1 MLDSP
6 KCVSNIYWKTVFKVG
21 IQLFF
26 ARLESLNHK
35 SCKVTD
41 TYEVSLNGFSTKD
54 SFELNVLGSF
64 IESPSGK
71 VSFHANSQLLPNS
84 SAKEPSGSSA
94 IQLEFA
100 LSGVVK
106 FGPLKF
112 PNMFISITM
121 VSEEFKTCSVQGN
134 KVDVPGLIISSTFN
148 QPEMLGS
155 FFTCLNSD
163 SLQIFLP
170 SYSRNSSKGVLDTS
184 VALLGDSFKA
194 KLNISNSSLNFK
206 KEVNL
211 FDNYGLSIHGSSQL
225 QAWDSLALKVTGTFG
240 KTDPNSHQ
248 NALED
253 TMKEI
258 INDYTKVVVET
269 TTQRLKVF
277 ESMRDKIKARIR
289 NSHLRLVQAENKTH
303 LAIEQYLR
311 ALKVERTAF
320 KDVKKAEKILTNSSE
335 ELNQLK
341 ASLERLCSVIECPFI
356 CVSGTA
362 CNTCYEDLISK
373 EQGVC
378 PATCHNLLQERLPPY
393 HETST
398 CHEEECDHSGGDFV
412 STISCSF
419 EKVGKRVAKPLLITA
434 GITALS
440 STGVPPM
447 AALYASK
454 AVVNAA
460 YEYYKTKDPHK
471 SIYEG
476 MKSGHLAVISKRA
489 GESLG
494 EYVPWLKGSDPD
506 DDGNSGSWSAAAQGA
521 YDAGQQCNDEG
532 SWDCELI
539 PYPCSK
545 EVFNYRYTYIPY
557 QCETSC
563 EVNVVKET
571 IATPCCREVNCAS
584 RVRDSKC
591 KEKNAFCRIARE
603 KATSKLNTAKKEI
616 LKPLNELREAKKVF
630 NVAQIEL
637 AKRKLDL
644 EAATNERD
652 ILQRAHNAILK
663 AANILE
669 SSNEQ
674 NRAFL
679 QDAIA
684 LTQLWNSTNGTCPV
698 DIKEISFDVTLF
710 SPSETQIPVLFRIAT
725 RTKEKTIFPIVDFS
739 ALHESLQQT
748 AKQIVKEL
756 FGDVNAVLRSGHPL
770 NQLET
775 SKNKGRRKRA
785 IDERGSDVTTLV
797 EFKKKCALVTNYN
810 RALSDIIGT
819 LYDIS
824 TKSLGLLNNVTNH
837 TLAQQHAGAHDYSL
851 NLTQAAELGLSEKD
865 IDDSINAV
873 PSDEEVM
880 KAASLFE
887 LRNATNHKKVQTA
900 IDVVFRD
907 WEASMETVFN
917 CTSLECSGFID
928 CMEDFVDNLLFLY
941 QGIDLPAAIRLRR
954 LITIIG
960 REVKTLL
967 SYEDLSVS
975 EAAEKSTR
983 ILQMLKDIKDTN
995 VFCAVAPNITHNPVP
1010 IKNLKIGQT
1019 LELSCKATADPAPSY
1034 RWRKNGVLL
1043 SGKDTDTL
1051 RIEGVTENETGNYT
1065 CEAYNH
1071 LKVEQS
1077 MPSHIFVHAAPVL
1090 VRQPPSNMNIPI
1102 GIGFFIR
1109 CKANSLAKPLRYQW
1123 LYKSVSGNSYNL
1135 VPNGTFSVLNFHSV
1149 KKSREG
1155 YYKCNVSN
1163 PFDYTLSQS
1172 VRLRVVGFSL
1182 AVPSLGLSFKIGGDS
1197 RSLFKVYKE
1206 SKSVDSDKTS
1216 LDVNDDFQE
1225 DVKVSFTTVVN
1236 SLVNLSSD
1244 AVQDLSLKD
1253 CQMIEKSTNISCS
1266 VSFRVR
1272 GFNTTGLN
1280 PMNRIASENAVDVMD
1295 SVQQLERAVNILVN
1309 ESVES
1314 GISLNTRSVSLKLD
1328 PVSWSVGK
1336 YISLCPIGTTLFENN
1351 FVCGE

>member
-1 MLDSP
+1 M
-6 KCVSNIYWKTVFKVG
+6 
-21 IQLFF
+21 
-26 ARLESLNHK
+26 
-35 SCKVTD
+35 
-41 TYEVSLNGFSTKD
+41 
-54 SFELNVLGSF
+54 SFY
-64 IESPSGK
+64 
-71 VSFHANSQLLPNS
+71 ANSQLLPNS
-84 SAKEPSGSSA
+84 SAKAPSGSSA
-94 IQLEFA
+94 IQLEFS

-112 PNMFISITM
+112 PNMSISTAM
-121 VSEEFKTCSVQGN
+121 FSEEFKTCGGQGN
-134 KVDVPGLIISSTFN
+134 KMDVPGLIISATFN
-148 QPEMLGS
+148 QSEVLGR

-170 SYSRNSSKGVLDTS
+170 SYSGNTSEGVLDTS
-184 VALLGDSFKA
+184 VALLGDSFKS

-206 KEVNL
+206 KEINL
-211 FDNYGLSIHGSSQL
+211 FDNYRLSIYGSSQL

-240 KTDPNSHQ
+240 KTDPNSDQ

-253 TMKEI
+253 TMKEM

-269 TTQRLKVF
+269 TTERLKVF
-277 ESMRDKIKARIR
+277 ESMGDKIKARISR
-289 NSHLRLVQAENKTH
+289 SHLRLVQAENKTH
-303 LAIEQYLR
+303 LAIEHYLR
-311 ALKVERTAF
+311 ALKAERTAL

-335 ELNQLK
+335 EINQFK
-341 ASLERLCSVIECPFI
+341 VSLERLCSVIECPYI
-356 CVSGTA
+356 CVTGTA
-362 CNTCYEDLISK
+362 CKTCYEDLISK

-378 PATCHNLLQERLPPY
+378 PATCHNLRQERLPPFR
-393 HETST
+393 ETST

-419 EKVGKRVAKPLLITA
+419 EKVGKRVAKPLIIMGGTA
-434 GITALS
+434 ALS
-440 STGVPPM
+440 SMGVPPTVAYM
-447 AALYASK
+447 ASS

-460 YEYYKTKDPHK
+460 YEYDKTNDPHK
-471 SIYEG
+471 STHAG
-476 MKSGHLAVISKRA
+476 FKSGHLAVISTVA
-489 GESLG
+489 GEEAGAYIG
-494 EYVPWLKGSDPD
+494 EYVPWLKPEQGDH
-506 DDGNSGSWSAAAQGA
+506 SGSVWLAAAVGA
-521 YDAGQQCNDEG
+521 KEALEQCNDEG
-532 SWDCELI
+532 SWDCELK
-539 PYPCSK
+539 PYPCPK
-545 EVFNYRYTYIPY
+545 EVFNYRYTNIPY

-584 RVRDSKC
+584 RIRDSKC

-616 LKPLNELREAKKVF
+616 LKPLNELRQAKKVF

-652 ILQRAHNAILK
+652 ILGRAHNAILK
-663 AANILE
+663 AANISE

-674 NRAFL
+674 NRAFI

-684 LTQLWNSTNGTCPV
+684 LTQLLNSTNGTCPV

-725 RTKEKTIFPIVDFS
+725 RSKEKTIFPIVDFS
-739 ALHESLQQT
+739 ALNDSLQQT

-810 RALSDIIGT
+810 RALTDIIGT

-837 TLAQQHAGAHDYSL
+837 TLEQQHAGAHDYSL

-887 LRNATNHKKVQTA
+887 LRNATNRKKVQTA
-900 IDVVFRD
+900 IEMVFRD

-941 QGIDLPAAIRLRR
+941 QGIDLPAAIRLRQ
-954 LITIIG
+954 LIAIIG
-960 REVKTLL
+960 REVKSLL

-975 EAAEKSTR
+975 NAAEKSSR

-1019 LELSCKATADPAPSY
+1019 LELSCKATADPTPSY

-1043 SGKDTDTL
+1043 SGRDTDTL
-1051 RIEGVTENETGNYT
+1051 RIESITKNESGNYT

-1077 MPSHIFVHAAPVL
+1077 MPSHIVVHAAPVL
-1090 VRQPPSNMNIPI
+1090 EHQPPSNMNIPV
-1102 GIGFFIR
+1102 GIGFVMR
-1109 CKANSLAKPLRYQW
+1109 CKANSSAKPLRYQW
-1123 LYKSVSGNSYNL
+1123 LYKSVIGNSYSL
-1135 VPNGTFSVLNFHSV
+1135 VPNGTFSILNFHSV
-1149 KKSREG
+1149 KKSQEG

-1182 AVPSLGLSFKIGGDS
+1182 VVPSLGLNFKIAGDN
-1197 RSLFKVYKE
+1197 RSLCKAYKE

-1236 SLVNLSSD
+1236 NLVNLPSD

-1253 CQMIEKSTNISCS
+1253 CQTIDNSSNISCN
-1266 VSFRVR
+1266 VSFRLR
-1272 GFNTTGLN
+1272 GFNTTGPN
-1280 PMNRIASENAVDVMD
+1280 SMNRTASENAVGVMD
-1295 SVQQLERAVNILVN
+1295 SVQQLERAVTILIN
-1309 ESVES
+1309 ESVVS
-1314 GISLNTRSVSLKLD
+1314 GISLNTRSVNLKLD
-1328 PVSWSVGK
+1328 PASWNVGK
-1336 YISLCPIGTTLFENN
+1336 YKSLCPIGTALFENN

>member
-1 MLDSP
+1 MLNSP
-6 KCVSNIYWKTVFKVG
+6 KCVSDIHWKTVFKVG
-21 IQLFF
+21 IYIFF
-26 ARLESLNHK
+26 ARLESLNNK
-35 SCKVTD
+35 SCKITG
-41 TYEVSLNGFSTKD
+41 TYELSLNGFSAKD
-54 SFELNVLGSF
+54 PFALTVLGSF
-64 IESPSGK
+64 IESPNGK
-71 VSFHANSQLLPNS
+71 VSFYANSQLPPNA
-84 SAKEPSGSSA
+84 SAEEPSGSSA
-94 IQLEFA
+94 IQLEFS

-106 FGPLKF
+106 YGPLKF
-112 PNMFISITM
+112 PNMSISTAM
-121 VSEEFKTCSVQGN
+121 FSEEFKTCSVQGN
-134 KVDVPGLIISSTFN
+134 RMDVPGLIISATFN
-148 QPEMLGS
+148 QPEVLGR

-170 SYSRNSSKGVLDTS
+170 SNSRNSSEGVLDTS

-206 KEVNL
+206 KEINL
-211 FDNYGLSIHGSSQL
+211 FANYRLSIYGSSQL

-240 KTDPNSHQ
+240 KTDPDSDQ
-248 NALED
+248 NVLED

-269 TTQRLKVF
+269 TTQRLNVF
-277 ESMRDKIKARIR
+277 ESMEDKIKTRISR
-289 NSHLRLVQAENKTH
+289 SHLRLIEAENKTH

-311 ALKVERTAF
+311 AVNAERTAS

-341 ASLERLCSVIECPFI
+341 VSFERLCSVIECPYI
-356 CVSGTA
+356 CVTGTA

-378 PATCHNLLQERLPPY
+378 PATCHNLRQERLAPFR
-393 HETST
+393 EAST
-398 CHEEECDHSGGDFV
+398 CHEEECDHSGGDFL

-419 EKVGKRVAKPLLITA
+419 EKVGKRVLKQAIISGGTA
-434 GITALS
+434 VLS
-440 STGVPPM
+440 SMGVPPPVAY
-447 AALYASK
+447 AASS

-460 YEYYKTKDPHK
+460 YKYDKTKDPHK
-471 SIYEG
+471 SARAGIIA
-476 MKSGHLAVISKRA
+476 GHMAVISTVA
-489 GESLG
+489 GEKAG
-494 EYVPWLKGSDPD
+494 EHVPWLKPDPD
-506 DDGNSGSWSAAAQGA
+506 HSGDLWSAAAEGA
-521 YDAGQQCNDEG
+521 KEAGEQCNDEG
-532 SWDCELI
+532 SWDCELK

-545 EVFNYRYTYIPY
+545 EVFNYRYTNIPY

-571 IATPCCREVNCAS
+571 IATPCCREVNCVS
-584 RVRDSKC
+584 RVKDLKC

-603 KATSKLNTAKKEI
+603 KATLKLNTAKKEI
-616 LKPLNELREAKKVF
+616 LKPLIELRRAKKVF

-637 AKRKLDL
+637 EKRKLDL

-652 ILQRAHNAILK
+652 ILRRAHNAILK
-663 AANILE
+663 TANISE

-674 NRAFL
+674 NRAFI

-725 RTKEKTIFPIVDFS
+725 RSKEKTIFPIVDFS
-739 ALHESLQQT
+739 ALNESLQET
-748 AKQIVKEL
+748 AKQIVEEL
-756 FGDVNAVLRSGHPL
+756 FGDVNVVLRSGHPL

-785 IDERGSDVTTLV
+785 IDERGSEVTTLV

-810 RALSDIIGT
+810 HALNDIIGT

-824 TKSLGLLNNVTNH
+824 TKSLRLLNNVTNR
-837 TLAQQHAGAHDYSL
+837 TLEQQHAGAHDYSL
-851 NLTQAAELGLSEKD
+851 NLTQAAELALSEKD
-865 IDDSINAV
+865 IDDAINAV

-880 KAASLFE
+880 KAATLFE
-887 LRNATNHKKVQTA
+887 LLNATKQKKVQTA
-900 IDVVFRD
+900 IDMVFRD
-907 WEASMETVFN
+907 WEASMEAVFN

-941 QGIDLPAAIRLRR
+941 QGIDLPAAIRLQR
-954 LITIIG
+954 LIAIIG
-960 REVKTLL
+960 REVKSLL

-975 EAAEKSTR
+975 EAAEKSSR
-983 ILQMLKDIKDTN
+983 ILRMLKDIKDTN

-1043 SGKDTDTL
+1043 SGRDTDTL
-1051 RIEGVTENETGNYT
+1051 RIESITKNESGNYT

-1090 VRQPPSNMNIPI
+1090 VHQPPSNMNIPV
-1102 GIGFFIR
+1102 GIGFFMR

-1135 VPNGTFSVLNFHSV
+1135 VPNGTFSILNVHSV
-1149 KKSREG
+1149 KKSQEG

-1172 VRLRVVGFSL
+1172 VRLRALGFSL
-1182 AVPSLGLSFKIGGDS
+1182 VVPSLGLSFKIAGDN
-1197 RSLFKVYKE
+1197 RSLSNAYKE

-1216 LDVNDDFQE
+1216 LDVNDDLQE

-1236 SLVNLSSD
+1236 NLANLSSD
-1244 AVQDLSLKD
+1244 AVQDLSLED
-1253 CQMIEKSTNISCS
+1253 CQMIDKSNNISCK
-1266 VSFRVR
+1266 VSFRLR

-1280 PMNRIASENAVDVMD
+1280 PMNRTASENAVGVMD
-1295 SVQQLERAVNILVN
+1295 SVQQLERAVTILVN
-1309 ESVES
+1309 ESVVS
-1314 GISLNTRSVSLKLD
+1314 GISLKTRSVSLKLD
-1328 PVSWSVGK
+1328 PASWSVGK
-1336 YISLCPIGTTLFENN
+1336 YISLCPIGAALFENN